1 MRSKMHEDYISL
13 QQVTCR
19 YGRSDAMNALAE
31 LTVSVPQGQ
40 FVAVVGGSGS
50 GKSALLRL
58 LGGLLRPWTGRA
70 VVGGMDLGAAPESAL
85 AAYRRRT
92 AGIVPQRPVL
102 IGGLTAGENVALPLL
117 GRKMSRAEV
126 AGRVQR
132 ALESVGAD
140 DLKQVRAE
148 SLSEGQV
155 ALVALARALVH
166 EPELI
171 LADEP
176 TGALDVRGAATVL
189 DRLRELH
196 QQGCT
201 VVMASHHG
209 ANVDGAQRCLRLE
222 GGTLTADERLTG

>member
-1 MRSKMHEDYISL
+1 MHEDYISL

-19 YGRSDAMNALAE
+19 YGRSGSANALAE

-58 LGGLLRPWTGRA
+58 LAGLLRPLTGRA
-70 VVGGMDLGAAPESAL
+70 VVGGMDLGAAPETAL

-92 AGIVPQRPVL
+92 VGIVPQRPVL
-102 IGGLTAGENVALPLL
+102 VGGLTAGENVALSLL
-117 GRKMSRAEV
+117 AQKASRAEV
-126 AGRVQR
+126 ATRVRQ
-132 ALESVGAD
+132 ALGSIGAEN
-140 DLKQVRAE
+140 LAQARAE

-176 TGALDVRGAATVL
+176 TEALDVRGAATAL
-189 DRLRELH
+189 ERLRELH

-201 VVMASHHG
+201 VVVASHHG
-209 ANVDGAQRCLRLE
+209 ANVDGAQRLLRLD
-222 GGTLTADERLTG
+222 GGTLTADDRLTA